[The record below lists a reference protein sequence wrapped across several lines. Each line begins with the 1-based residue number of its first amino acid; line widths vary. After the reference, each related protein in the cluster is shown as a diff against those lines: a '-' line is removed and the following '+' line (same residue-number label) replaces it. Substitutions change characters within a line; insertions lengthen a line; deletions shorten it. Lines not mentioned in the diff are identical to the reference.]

1 MRPTFGREYI
11 EDEFRHI
18 ADELG
23 DPLTVYLIGGGA
35 MSLRDLKGA
44 TKDIDLVVTD
54 GDAYGQ
60 FWAVLMDL
68 GYAEVQSLGPDYRAL
83 GATSCVENDDG
94 CRLDIFNR
102 QVVNKLVLTEGM
114 RERSEPFLATDS
126 LSVQLVSNED
136 IFLFKLIAGRDEDIE
151 DANVLVQAGLDYDH
165 IESELE
171 TQIDRLGDDQFV
183 TFANETLID
192 LEEQY
197 GVTTP
202 IANRIQ
208 ELTTRF
214 YRGLEILHAL
224 DGPKTID
231 DLAAALDLEPVE
243 VAERVAYLER
253 FDRVIQDDEAVIPTE
268 SSDSLL
274 EER

>member
-18 ADELG
+18 ADELV

-54 GDAYGQ
+54 GEAYSRL
-60 FWAVLMDL
+60 WAVLMDL

-94 CRLDIFNR
+94 CRLDIFNQ
-102 QVVNKLVLTEGM
+102 QVADKLVLTEGM
-114 RERSEPFLATDS
+114 RERSEPAFPTDS
-126 LSVQLVSNED
+126 LTVRLVSNED
-136 IFLFKLIAGRDEDIE
+136 IFLFKLIAGRDDDIE
-151 DANVLVQAGLDYDH
+151 DMNVLVQAGLDYDH

-183 TFANETLID
+183 TFANEALID
-192 LEEQY
+192 LEERY

-202 IANRIQ
+202 LADHVQ
-208 ELTTRF
+208 ELTARY
-214 YRGLEILHAL
+214 YRGLEILHTL
-224 DGPKTID
+224 EDPKTIE
-231 DLAAALDLEPVE
+231 DLAATLDLTPAE
-243 VAERVAYLER
+243 VAERVAYLET
-253 FDRVIQDDEAVIPTE
+253 FGRVKRDGATIVRTE
-268 SSDSLL
+268 
-274 EER
+274 